1 MKLPPIPSVELGS
14 RRTRQRDTLV
24 ALITQAEG
32 PLTVPQLL
40 EMANTGE
47 ENVGIA
53 TVYRT
58 VKLLLESQRI
68 RSVTLPTGAVCYER
82 SELGHH
88 HHFHCH
94 RCDRVFDLKSCPV
107 HIQKKDLPKGFSLDS
122 HDITLT
128 GVCADCQEIPAAPDP
143 RPTTVRRRR
152 IRV

>member
-1 MKLPPIPSVELGS
+1 
-14 RRTRQRDTLV
+14 
-24 ALITQAEG
+24 
-32 PLTVPQLL
+32 
-40 EMANTGE
+40 MANAGE

-58 VKLLLESQRI
+58 VRLLLESGRI
-68 RSVTLPTGAVCYER
+68 RSVTLPTGSVCYER

-94 RCDRVFDLKSCPV
+94 RCDRVFDLKTCPV
-107 HIQKKDLPKGFSLDS
+107 HIQKKDLPKGFTLDS

-128 GVCADCQEIPAAPDP
+128 GLCADCQEIPAKPSP
-143 RPTTVRRRR
+143 RPATVRRRR